1 MCQSSVGQGIAVSQI
16 LAVGCWLI
24 HLKQLQK
31 WHVTCWLSYGVS
43 TSAVTNFSQED
54 QEINSW
60 VTSEPYSAH
69 CLFRGEGKKKVIKV
83 APPPTFIY
91 LTVCL
96 YLLDLYMGSFPLFL
110 GSAERLR
117 YWSQFLCDAFFS
129 SLLIFGAF
137 QCLSTSLI
145 MILSTTHCVSLW
157 QGLREVDEPT
167 SSTLSC
173 VCQEM
178 LGPFQQTLL
187 LKGLLSIRRLLWM

>member
-1 MCQSSVGQGIAVSQI
+1 M
-16 LAVGCWLI
+16 
-24 HLKQLQK
+24 
-31 WHVTCWLSYGVS
+31 
-43 TSAVTNFSQED
+43 
-54 QEINSW
+54 
-60 VTSEPYSAH
+60 
-69 CLFRGEGKKKVIKV
+69 IKV

-187 LKGLLSIRRLLWM
+187 LKGLLNIHRLL